1 MASSD
6 ELTAWVNRFGRTF
19 LRYVRLLQLLA
30 WLFLMVFGY
39 YIGRVHFDLIV
50 EGSRTQGRIVDYK
63 EERIGNR
70 IGTGTNRM
78 VFMPVVEFRAGDH
91 AVRFKDWKGSS
102 VAAGLRTSV
111 PVIYRSAEPSVAM
124 IDRPVW
130 NWIPWAPAFLLG
142 FFLSLVAIKGRL
154 TKRPYS

>member
-6 ELTAWVNRFGRTF
+6 ELTAWVNRFGRAF

-30 WLFLMVFGY
+30 GLFLMVFGY
-39 YIGRVHFDLIV
+39 YIGRAHFDLIV

-70 IGTGTNRM
+70 IGT
-78 VFMPVVEFRAGDH
+78 
-91 AVRFKDWKGSS
+91 
-102 VAAGLRTSV
+102 
-111 PVIYRSAEPSVAM
+111 
-124 IDRPVW
+124 
-130 NWIPWAPAFLLG
+130 FLPG
-142 FFLSLVAIKGRL
+142 FFLSLVAIKGWL